1 VEVFAVVARAAR
13 KSHNQPPIRRSEEIG
28 TEMGIEMDMEMEMG
42 GLQVAGK

>member
-13 KSHNQPPIRRSEEIG
+13 KSHNQPPIRRSEEMVMG
-28 TEMGIEMDMEMEMG
+28 MEMGIEMDMEMG